1 MSQETAD
8 IIDALV
14 KAGRHLARRA
24 EVAGLGETTC
34 RHLRTAARPPSR
46 RPGSDAGTAGSVRH
60 DHQLHQR
67 VIRRRQTGR
76 SRARA
81 RAKLQARKDED

>member
-34 RHLRTAARPPSR
+34 RHLRTAARE
-46 RPGSDAGTAGSVRH
+46 AAVE
-60 DHQLHQR
+60 
-67 VIRRRQTGR
+67 GR
-76 SRARA
+76 CVPADRSGR
-81 RAKLQARKDED
+81 